1 MATPKMIILEVL
13 EDLGENDFWKFKWYL
28 EEFNKLE
35 DVRPIPARRLE
46 YADRMHTVDLME
58 QTYRDNIITVTR
70 MILVKMNQ
78 NDLVEK
84 LSDNN
89 SEPTGRSLLK
99 VVTQSK
105 LHIIQSYNT

>member
-28 EEFNKLE
+28 KEFNKLE

>member
-1 MATPKMIILEVL
+1 MATPKMIILKVL
-13 EDLGENDFWKFKWYL
+13 EDLEEKHFWKFKWYL
-28 EEFNKLE
+28 QQSDILE
-35 DVRPIPARRLE
+35 DFQPIPASQLE

-70 MILVKMNQ
+70 MILVEMNQ